1 MIIIEREKGERT
13 AKGKV
18 EDRSGKDIARIM
30 ITIWKEVAKDRNR
43 QRKITNEVMG
53 PPRPVALICTVFV
66 ILRLPSFTSISSEHL
81 EI

>member
-30 ITIWKEVAKDRNR
+30 ITIWKEVAKDRNQ

-53 PPRPVALICTVFV
+53 LLDP
-66 ILRLPSFTSISSEHL
+66 
-81 EI
+81 